1 MFFWCYM
8 GQLIRINKEEVQLT
22 NKYIKEL
29 VENFEYNIVE
39 SPV

>member
-1 MFFWCYM
+1 M

-39 SPV
+39 FPV